1 MMNNI
6 NPSDW
11 IVNQVELITKKN
23 KINTIIDVACGFGR
37 HSVYLANKNYK
48 VVSIDIDFK
57 KLRTFTNNKNISSAC
72 LNLENHEYWPIQ
84 SYFDIVIVVNYLY
97 RRNFN
102 NILNLVKKDGYLIY
116 ETFCIGNEKYGKPKR
131 KEYLLENKELKNI
144 TDNRFVIKDFY
155 QGIVSVP
162 TKSFKQMLVAKRV
175 AM

>member
-57 KLRTFTNNKNISSAC
+57 KLRTFTN
-72 LNLENHEYWPIQ
+72 
-84 SYFDIVIVVNYLY
+84 
-97 RRNFN
+97 
-102 NILNLVKKDGYLIY
+102 
-116 ETFCIGNEKYGKPKR
+116 
-131 KEYLLENKELKNI
+131 
-144 TDNRFVIKDFY
+144 
-155 QGIVSVP
+155 
-162 TKSFKQMLVAKRV
+162 
-175 AM
+175 